1 MLERPQGVYTLEHP
15 QPLPPHLAPGSN
27 SLTCLPLLLPVP
39 PKWLSLSLLPRS
51 LLALPFPILPLLLPF
66 RSDTSPPR
74 PPAPPALKP
83 DLPPPACPALAL
95 LSEEE
100 RTNKT
105 RLNSLA
111 AQEPPALGH

>member
-1 MLERPQGVYTLEHP
+1 MLERPQGVYTVEHP

-66 RSDTSPPR
+66 RSDTSPP
-74 PPAPPALKP
+74 PPAPQLLPLSNPISPHPHAQPWPSFQRKKEQTKP
-83 DLPPPACPALAL
+83 D
-95 LSEEE
+95 
-100 RTNKT
+100 
-105 RLNSLA
+105 
-111 AQEPPALGH
+111 